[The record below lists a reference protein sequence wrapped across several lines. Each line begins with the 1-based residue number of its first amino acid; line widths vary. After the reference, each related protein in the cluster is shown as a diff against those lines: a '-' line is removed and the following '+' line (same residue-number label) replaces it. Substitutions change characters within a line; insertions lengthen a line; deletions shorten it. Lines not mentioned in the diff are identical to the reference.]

1 MKRIIYLTLI
11 SFLLFVASCAKKV
24 ETVNIDYFG
33 YWETV
38 DGIEKKSFNIHS
50 GISSHT
56 VYQEEKNI
64 IERGKA
70 KITKDEDKLKIGL
83 NSFIVDVQPYLT
95 DNGYYSMTIDGDIYM
110 KY

>member
-11 SFLLFVASCAKKV
+11 SFLLLVTSCAKRV

-38 DGIEKKSFNIHS
+38 SGTQKKSFNIHS
-50 GISSHT
+50 GISSYT

-83 NSFIVDVQPYLT
+83 NSFVVDVQPHLT

-110 KY
+110 K